1 MYTYSTGE
9 LYMNGQRARYYFENG
24 YMCAESVLLS
34 ICEAQKIENSD
45 IPAIATAFCSG
56 TARTKGNCGAL
67 AGGILAISLIHG
79 RTAPDQSVDLCYKLT
94 QRLTTHFKNKFNSDN
109 CFKLTDC
116 DLSIAEGSNKFK
128 NDGIK
133 QKLCLNLVEE
143 VTDYTLNILNENTKN

>member
-1 MYTYSTGE
+1 
-9 LYMNGQRARYYFENG
+9 MNGQRARYYFENG
-24 YMCAESVLLS
+24 YMCAESVLLA
-34 ICEAQKIENSD
+34 ICEARKIENSSV
-45 IPAIATAFCSG
+45 PAIATAFCSG

-79 RTAPDQSVDLCYKLT
+79 RTEPNQSVDLCYKLA

-109 CFKLTDC
+109 CFKLTGC
-116 DLSIAEGSNKFK
+116 DLATPDGSNKFK

-133 QKLCLNLVEE
+133 QKICLDLVEE